1 MLKSPSGVAV
11 PNTDKRNRFKATLI
25 AAAIAML
32 PVASHAAGLGKM
44 TVLSVMGQPLKAELE
59 VTASSDELP
68 SLVARVAAA
77 EAFRQAGI
85 DYSPA
90 LANLR
95 FSRDVKERGGRRYLE
110 VTSDRPLN
118 DPFIDMLVELSWAS
132 GRLVREYTFLL
143 DPPGLSQKMPPAPVA
158 APEVK
163 TPSAHAK
170 SRTAGGK
177 ADGIVPAESRPVPES
192 SAPAAMQPRT
202 KPAEAAPPAAS
213 NSRKVVSGDTL
224 GRIAAQTRPEG
235 VSLDQMLVSLFRSNK
250 EAFIDG
256 NMNRLKAGKILSIPD
271 AEAAR
276 AVAPDE
282 ARREVVAQ
290 AADFNAY
297 RNRLAAA
304 AASAE
309 PTGEPGAKQAVSGK
323 IAPKVEDKAPQ
334 ATGKDKL
341 EVSRTEA
348 TRDAKGKP
356 LQGRIAALEEDLV
369 ARDRALKE
377 AGSRIAELEKNLGDL
392 KKLAEMKTQA
402 GADLQKQAQAAKP
415 APAEAKKPEVSAPVP
430 AAKPA
435 EPVKP
440 AEATKRPPRCRQ
452 AGRRSEACGCSQ
464 AGRCA

>member
-163 TPSAHAK
+163 TPSAPPKVERPAE
-170 SRTAGGK
+170 RQMA
-177 ADGIVPAESRPVPES
+177 VPAESRPVPES

-356 LQGRIAALEEDLV
+356 LQGRIMM
-369 ARDRALKE
+369 KE
-377 AGSRIAELEKNLGDL
+377 PG
-392 KKLAEMKTQA
+392 
-402 GADLQKQAQAAKP
+402 
-415 APAEAKKPEVSAPVP
+415 
-430 AAKPA
+430 
-435 EPVKP
+435 
-440 AEATKRPPRCRQ
+440 
-452 AGRRSEACGCSQ
+452 
-464 AGRCA
+464 